1 MKNQKGVTMLEM
13 TAVLGVA
20 GILVAGAWKLVTHAR
35 DRQRISEATMQ
46 VQSLQKNISRFY
58 AAKGNYNE
66 LDESGTIKKLLDE
79 KIIPPDLRA
88 GESALKHVFWG
99 DVTLKNVRYANEIT
113 NTSTSF
119 SITFSGLSRKVCAEL
134 AAISWPEH
142 DMSNMISIQIGENK
156 YVWPSYAES
165 SETGVL
171 PISKVDAIGACSGET
186 NDITWEFR

>member
-1 MKNQKGVTMLEM
+1 MLEM

-58 AAKGNYNE
+58 AAKGNYNDLNTE
-66 LDESGTIKKLLDE
+66 GVIKRLLDE
-79 KIIPPDLRA
+79 KIIPPELRA
-88 GESALKHVFWG
+88 GEAALKHVYGG
-99 DVTLKNVRYANEIT
+99 DIVLKNVKYANEIT

-119 SITFSGLSRKVCAEL
+119 SITFKGFSKKVCAEL
-134 AAISWPEH
+134 AGISWPEH
-142 DMSNMISIQIGENK
+142 DMSNMISIQIGETK

-165 SETGVL
+165 SGTKVL
-171 PISKVDAIGACSGET
+171 PVAKVDAMESCSGET